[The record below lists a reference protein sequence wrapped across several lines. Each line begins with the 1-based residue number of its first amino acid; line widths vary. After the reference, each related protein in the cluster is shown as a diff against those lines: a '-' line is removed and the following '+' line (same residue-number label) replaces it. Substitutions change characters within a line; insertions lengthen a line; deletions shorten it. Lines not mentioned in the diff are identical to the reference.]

1 MALSAGDG
9 GCGGGGIADRATIAD
24 AAATLAMTPIQL
36 FDISLKVLSYILK
49 HHKPPKRHDTA
60 AVE

>member
-1 MALSAGDG
+1 LALSAGDG

-24 AAATLAMTPIQL
+24 AAAATIAMIDFGL
-36 FDISLKVLSYILK
+36 SLKIPSHILK